1 MPLALRVLSHHGHA
15 MGANGV
21 RVFEAGGS
29 IGRTADNDWM
39 LPDPERFVSSQ
50 HALISHEAGRYFL
63 TDRSTNGTAVN
74 GREVP
79 RGGRVELRAGDRLT
93 IGTYEIGVSIEQ
105 PRVMAPPTPQAF
117 PPRYEPF
124 SASDPF
130 FDPSPVVSP
139 GNDPTLDPLV
149 ALGAGAP
156 RRSAPPPPQTQDDHA
171 SAESEFFAPP
181 RVLPDP
187 TPRRAPT
194 EIPENWDET
203 GFSAPEPAPMAKVPP
218 GPAQVDQFPPVDW
231 ADSAPTPAPPAR
243 TPQTPTPPVTPS
255 PTRATG
261 GDVAALLAAAGVDA
275 SKVDAATLATLG
287 EVLRVVVE
295 GLMRT
300 LKARAETKNQFRV
313 AMTTLKP
320 IDNNPLKFSADV
332 DDALANLFTRRNKTF
347 QTPVDAFRDAF
358 EDLRDHQLAMMA
370 GMRAAFTAV
379 MGRFDPGQLQEA
391 FDRGVKRNALLDVMN
406 KTKYWDLYREMFES
420 LGDDDAKF
428 KRLFGDEFAEAY
440 EEQMQRLA
448 SLRRKR

>member
-21 RVFEAGGS
+21 RVFEAGGT

-50 HALISHEAGRYFL
+50 HALISQEAGRYFL

-79 RGGRVELRAGDRLT
+79 KGGRVELRTGDRLT
-93 IGTYEIGVSIEQ
+93 IGTYEIAVSIEQ
-105 PRVMAPPTPQAF
+105 ARVMAPPAPQAF

-124 SASDPF
+124 SAADPF
-130 FDPSPVVSP
+130 FDPSPLVAP

-156 RRSAPPPPQTQDDHA
+156 RRPAPPPPQTQDDHA

-187 TPRRAPT
+187 APRRAPA

-203 GFSAPEPAPMAKVPP
+203 GFSAPEPAPMAKVQP
-218 GPAQVDQFPPVDW
+218 GPVRVDPFPPVDW
-231 ADSAPTPAPPAR
+231 ADSGPKPAPVAR
-243 TPQTPTPPVTPS
+243 TQQPTTPPLTP
-255 PTRATG
+255 PPRAMDA
-261 GDVAALLAAAGVDA
+261 DVAALLAAAGVDA

-287 EVLRVVVE
+287 KVLRVVDE

-300 LKARAETKNQFRV
+300 LKAHADTKNQFRV

-320 IDNNPLKFSADV
+320 VDNNPLKFSADV
-332 DDALANLFTRRNKTF
+332 DEALANLFTRRNKTF
-347 QTPVDAFRDAF
+347 QTPVEAFRDAF
-358 EDLRDHQLAMMA
+358 EDLRDHQLAMLA

-379 MGRFDPGQLQEA
+379 MGRFDPDQLQEA

-406 KTKYWDLYREMFES
+406 KPKYWDQYREMFES
-420 LGDDDAKF
+420 FGDEDAQF
-428 KRLFGDEFAEAY
+428 KRLFGDEFAQAY

-448 SLRRKR
+448 SLRGKR